1 MLFQLLLSLE
11 SHDMREI
18 PLEVLFTFP
27 APNYDDPETRGPG
40 LIITIAVFTSLV
52 TIAIALRYYTRIALK
67 RWYGLD
73 DVFIGLAYVRL
84 APYVHWKKFLG
95 EAWML
100 NIGYGH

>member
-1 MLFQLLLSLE
+1 
-11 SHDMREI
+11 MREI

-27 APNYDDPETRGPG
+27 TPNYDNPETRGPG

-52 TIAIALRYYTRIALK
+52 TVAIALRYYTRIALK

-84 APYVHWKKFLG
+84 NLYTGWEKSW
-95 EAWML
+95 ERSW
-100 NIGYGH
+100 IGVIDQQG